1 MSTNLGIDMNRFWV
15 WIDGAIHAP
24 GDARIEVFDHGF
36 LYGDSIYET
45 FRGYDGR
52 IFGVDEH
59 LERLASSAA
68 AIRLTLPW
76 GPAELK
82 QILAEVVAAAPNG
95 KDAGLR
101 LVVTRGAGPLG
112 LDPALCRRPRLV
124 IFGWPLD
131 PGPHPRS
138 SEGVDVVVT
147 SVRRN
152 PPAALDPHIKS
163 GNFLNN
169 ILAFQEAHERGAFE
183 GILLSME
190 DAVTEGTTS
199 NVFWMRDGEV
209 HTSTEVGILLGVT
222 RLTVLAILGQLG
234 IPCQEGRYPAEDL
247 QNADEAFI
255 TSTLKG
261 VLPVARIDEREL
273 PRGAPGPL
281 TKRIFDAYEA
291 MVRA

>member
-1 MSTNLGIDMNRFWV
+1 MSINLGVDMDRFWV

-24 GDARIEVFDHGF
+24 GDARIGVFDHGF

-45 FRGYDGR
+45 FRSYDGR
-52 IFGVDEH
+52 IFGVDVH
-59 LERLASSAA
+59 LERLSSSAA
-68 AIRLTLPW
+68 ALRLTLPW

-82 QILAEVVAAAPNG
+82 QILTDMVAEAPDA

-112 LDPALCRRPRLV
+112 LDPALCQRPRLV

-138 SEGVDVVVT
+138 TQGVDVVVT

-183 GILLSME
+183 GILLSIE
-190 DAVTEGTTS
+190 GAVTEGTTS

-209 HTSTEVGILLGVT
+209 PKPQHAAHPRT
-222 RLTVLAILGQLG
+222 
-234 IPCQEGRYPAEDL
+234 
-247 QNADEAFI
+247 
-255 TSTLKG
+255 
-261 VLPVARIDEREL
+261 VARIDVVERGVELAREGTPPPVGQERTHAVEREGKGL
-273 PRGAPGPL
+273 EREVDRGLIGAEHDVSAHAQ
-281 TKRIFDAYEA
+281 RSVA
-291 MVRA
+291 